1 VIVLFMG
8 DVVGKPGVLAVR
20 TLLPRLIARYEVDL
34 VIANAENS
42 EGGAGISGDSAEALL
57 GAQVNLLTSGNHFWT
72 KRQILPWVE
81 GHPELLLRPA
91 NYPEGSPGRG
101 HTVIQTPDGRKLG
114 VLNLEGRVFMKSL
127 DDPFRVGERLV
138 TELRRTTPC
147 ILVDM
152 HCEATSEK
160 NAMGAWLD
168 GKVSAVV
175 GTHTHVQTADERILP
190 GGTAFITDVGMCGPL
205 DSVIGIKKEQSIER
219 FLTQR
224 PNQYEVAKN
233 LVYLQGVVVDIDDAT
248 GHGRSITRV
257 REHLPGT

>member
-1 VIVLFMG
+1 MG

-20 TLLPRLIARYEVDL
+20 TLLPRLIARHSVDL
-34 VIANAENS
+34 VVANAENS
-42 EGGAGISGDSAEALL
+42 EGGAGISPESAEALL
-57 GAQVNLLTSGNHFWT
+57 RAEVNLLTSGNHFWT
-72 KRQILPWVE
+72 KRQILPWV
-81 GHPELLLRPA
+81 GTHPDLLLRPA

-101 HTVIQTPDGRKLG
+101 HTVLKTPDGRKLG

-127 DDPFRVGERLV
+127 DDPFRLGVRLV
-138 TELRRTTPC
+138 NELRQQTPC

-205 DSVIGIKKEQSIER
+205 DSVIGIKKELSIER

-224 PNQYEVAKN
+224 PTQYEVAKN
-233 LVYLQGVVVDIDDAT
+233 LVYLQGVVIDIDDAT
-248 GHGRSITRV
+248 GKGRSITRI
-257 REHLPGT
+257 REPLPGT